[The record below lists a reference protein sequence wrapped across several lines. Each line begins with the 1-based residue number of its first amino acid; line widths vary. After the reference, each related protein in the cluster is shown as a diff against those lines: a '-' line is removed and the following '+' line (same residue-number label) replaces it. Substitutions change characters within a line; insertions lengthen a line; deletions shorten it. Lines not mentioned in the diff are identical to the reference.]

1 MPQIRHLIF
10 LDGTAVLDVRISLFI
25 MSQFKLKNACFFI
38 VEQRVKVNQKA
49 RILEHKRINYEEH
62 CSDNLYAV
70 SIKEDMTYLCLK
82 LHSAF
87 TKRRSIRQI
96 IIIKSDTS
104 LSSGSS
110 SSDEYDSSSSSGSLS
125 SPNEYEIVSSKGPY
139 KYLLKWYD
147 DTTDEDIP
155 EFKFLKR
162 KTKGNASSS
171 SACCDD
177 TSNQEFPDDDNSSN
191 EDFPDDDD
199 RNDEDFQVE
208 VKKAKTCKGKSSKS
222 TGCKTKGFNSS
233 KTKVFSKP
241 KTFKSPFSDSSDED
255 MYKSSKST
263 CYSSDDDIPKSS
275 KSHAKTSKGKASYST
290 AYKTRASTSSKSKG
304 VPQAIT
310 LKNPVAQPIIV
321 KSLIAI
327 KNCVIGLENRKIR
340 DRIQKKQFRVRKPT
354 VADGSDCSFGV

>member
-1 MPQIRHLIF
+1 MCCLCSWFSEQ
-10 LDGTAVLDVRISLFI
+10 VR
-25 MSQFKLKNACFFI
+25 
-38 VEQRVKVNQKA
+38 
-49 RILEHKRINYEEH
+49 
-62 CSDNLYAV
+62 
-70 SIKEDMTYLCLK
+70 
-82 LHSAF
+82 SAE
-87 TKRRSIRQI
+87 I

-104 LSSGSS
+104 SSSGSS
-110 SSDEYDSSSSSGSLS
+110 SFDEYDSSSSSGSLS
-125 SPNEYEIVSSKGPY
+125 SPNEYEIVSSKGSY

-162 KTKGNASSS
+162 KAKGNASSS

-177 TSNQEFPDDDNSSN
+177 TSNQEFPDDDDSSN

-208 VKKAKTCKGKSSKS
+208 VKKAKTCK
-222 TGCKTKGFNSS
+222 
-233 KTKVFSKP
+233 
-241 KTFKSPFSDSSDED
+241 D
-255 MYKSSKST
+255 
-263 CYSSDDDIPKSS
+263 SSDDDIPKSS
-275 KSHAKTSKGKASYST
+275 KSQAKTSKGKASYSI

-327 KNCVIGLENRKIR
+327 KNCVIGLENRKTR
-340 DRIQKKQFRVRKPT
+340 DRIQKKQFGVRKPT
-354 VADGSDCSFGV
+354 VADGSDCSFGECGKEICYSLTKLKAARYDLEGIEEMIPHLWSLTKVAYEKDVALGIIHSEPKRKLFYKARQADQSIHKVHSQMKILSIVRISVDKHFGYGYLKENVVRRTTQKEYTFKEADFPRLHLNYIKDML